1 MKVCTLVF
9 VVLAACVMS
18 LAAENGPL
26 MSALQPVDQPEVQEV
41 MVVDGQGA
49 RQKRGL
55 LLGTGLLGAGAL
67 GVGALGVGA
76 GLVGAGLIGAKAGFI
91 GGALASKAFHGR
103 SYGGYGGGYGGYYGG
118 GYGGGYGGYY
128 GGGGYGHGGYG
139 RAYRRVYVV
148 EDPWC

>member
-26 MSALQPVDQPEVQEV
+26 LSALQLDPVEQPEVQEV
-41 MVVDGQGA
+41 MVVDAQGN

-55 LLGTGLLGAGAL
+55 LLGAGLLGAGAL

-91 GGALASKAFHGR
+91 GGAIAGKALSHGR
-103 SYGGYGGGYGGYYGG
+103 SYGGYGGYYGGYGGGYGGYYGG
-118 GYGGGYGGYY
+118 
-128 GGGGYGHGGYG
+128 YGHGGYG
-139 RAYRRVYVV
+139 GYRRRVYVV